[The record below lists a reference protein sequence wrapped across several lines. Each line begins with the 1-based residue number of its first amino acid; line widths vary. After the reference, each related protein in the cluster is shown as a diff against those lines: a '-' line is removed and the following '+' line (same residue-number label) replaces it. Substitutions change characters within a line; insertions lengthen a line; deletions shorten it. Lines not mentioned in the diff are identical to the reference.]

1 MFLIK
6 RKTPEF
12 LMERIH
18 NILINHGKKKVYK
31 KRAKDKNQRRGKPKI
46 NHREYMIEKSE
57 QNKKTK
63 MITSYQLCLLLLSC
77 VKILK
82 Y

>member
-1 MFLIK
+1 M
-6 RKTPEF
+6 
-12 LMERIH
+12 
-18 NILINHGKKKVYK
+18 YK

-63 MITSYQLCLLLLSC
+63 MITSYQLFFVVVVLCENIKVLNL
-77 VKILK
+77 
-82 Y
+82 